1 MALIYLNFS
10 KLGIQIYSY
19 FVSEFHSIKLKQS
32 YTRYHGTPDS
42 TLLRKDE
49 NVVNIKTWAASIGQ
63 GWKHG
68 VLKMKTGKSGKNVD

>member
-10 KLGIQIYSY
+10 TLGIQIYSY
-19 FVSEFHSIKLKQS
+19 FVSELRSIKLKQH

-49 NVVNIKTWAASIGQ
+49 NVVNRKTWAASVGQ

-68 VLKMKTGKSGKNVD
+68 VLKMKTGQSGNNGD